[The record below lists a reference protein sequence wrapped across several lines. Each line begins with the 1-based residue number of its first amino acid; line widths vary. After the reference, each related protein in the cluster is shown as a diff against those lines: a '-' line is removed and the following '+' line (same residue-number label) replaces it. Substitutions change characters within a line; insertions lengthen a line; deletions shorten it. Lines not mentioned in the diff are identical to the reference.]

1 MCCFFLFRSSTYT
14 LAASFI
20 HFRQLCKR
28 SLFFICVMIYHCYFC
43 DCFFFHSRLCLKIH
57 FCYDSWPVSS
67 GIHIYNLSPIYWHLF
82 ILTVLVS
89 VWHVMYAYCI
99 ARYVKCVYKNNSIT
113 MLLRFVP
120 NVFQYLNKRPWS
132 DPLER
137 RRKDGNQENLAT
149 LYLRELTWI
158 AAF

>member
-1 MCCFFLFRSSTYT
+1 MLLFFVSFVDLHTCR
-14 LAASFI
+14 FI
-20 HFRQLCKR
+20 HSLQTIMQEVFILYLCDDLPLLFLW
-28 SLFFICVMIYHCYFC
+28 LFFFY
-43 DCFFFHSRLCLKIH
+43 SRLCLKIH

-99 ARYVKCVYKNNSIT
+99 ARYVECVYKNNSIT